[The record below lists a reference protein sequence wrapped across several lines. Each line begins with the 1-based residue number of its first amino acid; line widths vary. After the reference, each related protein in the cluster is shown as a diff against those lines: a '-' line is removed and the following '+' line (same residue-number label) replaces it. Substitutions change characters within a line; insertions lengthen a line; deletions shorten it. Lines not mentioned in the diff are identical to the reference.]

1 MARIAPVVAKRVLQ
15 ATRVLAHHAKVRAAY
30 VFGSQVEGT
39 PDAHSDIDLAV
50 FVEGAE
56 QWDIFRRA
64 EITALVQGEV
74 GDDVELHYFP
84 AQALEQPAPASF
96 VAHVLHHGVQI
107 SDADSTGLVGV
118 EAC

>member
-1 MARIAPVVAKRVLQ
+1 MARIAPVVAQRVVQ
-15 ATRVLAHHAKVRAAY
+15 ATRALAHHAKVRAAY

-39 PDAHSDIDLAV
+39 SNAQSDIDLAV

-64 EITALVQGEV
+64 AITALVQGEV

-84 AQALEQPAPASF
+84 AQALAQPAPASF
-96 VAHVLHHGVQI
+96 VAHVLHYGVQI
-107 SDADSTGLVGV
+107 SDTDSTGLVGV
-118 EAC
+118 ETG